1 MAVRATVTRK
11 YRVGIVS
18 ELKIYI
24 RKMRQLTRQYNE
36 AWDKTGRDGVEAT
49 AILEQMRSLRRI
61 FLG

>member
-1 MAVRATVTRK
+1 M
-11 YRVGIVS
+11 S
-18 ELKIYI
+18 ELKVYI

-49 AILEQMRSLRRI
+49 TILEQMRSLRRI